1 MSPLVSSARDAWR
14 ILVPSASVGSR
25 MNDGVHT
32 LRAISQA
39 LSGVSRLIYLP
50 RGPARLVGPRWSRMH
65 DIADFLTRHP
75 PFDTLDDQTLG
86 RVAAS
91 AETEFYA
98 ARTAILE
105 SAGATAKFAYVVRRG
120 SVELLI
126 DGRLL
131 DLLGEGEMFGFASL
145 LGETPLR
152 YVARASE
159 DTVVYRFPD
168 HAIRPVLER
177 PDAARFIARS
187 MDKGVRLLAGH
198 EEEPAAS
205 AAGRQVRELI
215 RAPALVCPPDT
226 GVQEAARRM
235 VEAGAT
241 CVVVD
246 LGDQLGIVTDR
257 DIRARVV
264 AAGAAPETPISAV
277 MTAPAWTVSDDRSGS
292 EALLEM
298 LDHGIRHLP
307 VLEAGR
313 RLIGVLDDV
322 DLMVN
327 ERRAPFRLRARIAR
341 GSDSAAVAEAASA
354 LPGTVIALHDA
365 GIPAAAVSRTIASI
379 HDTIV
384 RRLIE
389 IAHDELG
396 PPPAPYTWLATGS
409 FGRREPFPSSDID
422 CALAWEGDDDQAV
435 RPWMTTLAVRVLDDL
450 AASGMRP
457 DDQGAVASSP
467 LFARSVAAW
476 EAAARSWVD
485 DPDRL
490 RGLMLLSVVVESDPV
505 WGATAAADR
514 LAAAFA
520 RARDR
525 EETLR
530 RLAVTALAER
540 PPTGFLRDF
549 VLHSTGERKGVLDI
563 KRGGLLPI
571 EALGRW
577 SGLAGGLTAASTQA
591 RLNAS
596 AEAGTLSADDAAV
609 LRDAFDLVCEL
620 RMEHQVEQMRAGRAP
635 DNLIDPRSLARL
647 TRTSLKEAFRAV
659 ARVQR
664 GIAVQ
669 LGLSAR

>member
-1 MSPLVSSARDAWR
+1 
-14 ILVPSASVGSR
+14 
-25 MNDGVHT
+25 
-32 LRAISQA
+32 
-39 LSGVSRLIYLP
+39 
-50 RGPARLVGPRWSRMH
+50 MH
-65 DIADFLTRHP
+65 DIADFLSRHP
-75 PFDTLDDQTLG
+75 PFDTLDEEMLAS
-86 RVAAS
+86 VADS
-91 AETEFYA
+91 AEIEFHA

-105 SAGATAKFAYVVRRG
+105 RADATTKFAYVVRRG
-120 SVELLI
+120 SVELMI

-145 LGETPLR
+145 LGETPLG

-159 DTVVYRFPD
+159 DTLVYRFPD
-168 HAIRPVLER
+168 TAIRPVLER

-187 MDKGVRLLAGH
+187 MTKGVRLLASH
-198 EEEPAAS
+198 EEERPS

-246 LGDQLGIVTDR
+246 LGDKLGIVTDR
-257 DIRARVV
+257 DVRARVV
-264 AAGAAPETPISAV
+264 AAGAAPETPVSAV
-277 MTAPAWTVSDDRSGS
+277 MTAPAWTVSEDRSGT

-313 RLIGVLDDV
+313 RLIGVLDDI
-322 DLMVN
+322 DLMAN
-327 ERRAPFRLRARIAR
+327 ERRAPFRLRALIAR
-341 GSDSAAVAEAASA
+341 SSDAAAVGEAASA

-379 HDTIV
+379 HDTII

-389 IAHDELG
+389 ITHAELG
-396 PPPAPYTWLATGS
+396 PPPVPYTWLATGS
-409 FGRREPFPSSDID
+409 FGRREPFPSSDVD
-422 CALAWEGDDDQAV
+422 CALAWEGDDDEELH
-435 RPWMTTLAVRVLDDL
+435 RLMTTLAARVLSDL
-450 AASGMRP
+450 AASGMQP
-457 DDQGAVASSP
+457 DHKGAVASSP
-467 LFARSVAAW
+467 LFARSIAAW

-485 DPDRL
+485 QPDRQ

-505 WGATAAADR
+505 WGSPAAAER
-514 LAAAFA
+514 LASAFA
-520 RARDR
+520 RAQNR

-530 RLAVTALAER
+530 RLAAAALAER

-563 KRGGLLPI
+563 KHGGLLPI
-571 EALGRW
+571 ETLARW
-577 SGLAGGLTAASTQA
+577 SALAGGVSAASTQA
-591 RLNAS
+591 RLHAS
-596 AEAGTLSADDAAV
+596 AQAGTLAADDAAI
-609 LRDAFDLVCEL
+609 LRDAFELVCAL
-620 RMEHQVEQMRAGRAP
+620 RMEHQVEQMRAGHAP
-635 DNLIDPRSLARL
+635 DNLIDPRSLATL

-664 GIAVQ
+664 GVALQ
-669 LGLSAR
+669 LGFSPR

>member
-1 MSPLVSSARDAWR
+1 
-14 ILVPSASVGSR
+14 
-25 MNDGVHT
+25 
-32 LRAISQA
+32 
-39 LSGVSRLIYLP
+39 
-50 RGPARLVGPRWSRMH
+50 MH
-65 DIADFLTRHP
+65 DIAEFLSHHP
-75 PFDTLDDQTLG
+75 PFDTLDAEMLA

-91 AETEFYA
+91 AEIEFHA
-98 ARTAILE
+98 ARTSILE
-105 SAGATAKFAYVVRRG
+105 RADATAEFAYVVRRG

-126 DGRLL
+126 DGRVL

-145 LGETPLR
+145 LEEAPLG
-152 YVARASE
+152 YVARAGE
-159 DTVVYRFPD
+159 DTLVYRFPD

-187 MDKGVRLLAGH
+187 MSKGVRLLAGH
-198 EEEPAAS
+198 EEQPPPS

-235 VEAGAT
+235 VEAGAS

-246 LGDQLGIVTDR
+246 LGDRLGIVTDR

-264 AAGAAPETPISAV
+264 AAGAAPDTPVSAV
-277 MTAPAWTVSDDRSGS
+277 MTAPAWTVSDDRSGT

-307 VLEAGR
+307 VLAPGR

-322 DLMVN
+322 DLMAN
-327 ERRAPFRLRARIAR
+327 ERRAPFRLRALIAR
-341 GSDSAAVAEAASA
+341 SRDAAAVGEAASA

-365 GIPAAAVSRTIASI
+365 GMPAAAVSRMIAGI
-379 HDTIV
+379 HDTII

-389 IAHDELG
+389 IAHEDLG
-396 PPPAPYTWLATGS
+396 PPPVPYTWLATGS
-409 FGRREPFPSSDID
+409 FGRREPFPSSDVD
-422 CALAWEGDDDQAV
+422 CALAWEDSDDHEL
-435 RPWMTTLAVRVLDDL
+435 RRWMTTLAARVLADL

-457 DDQGAVASSP
+457 DHKGAVASSP
-467 LFARSVAAW
+467 LFARSIAEW

-485 DPDRL
+485 HPDRQ

-505 WGATAAADR
+505 WGTTAAAER
-514 LAAAFA
+514 LASAFA
-520 RARDR
+520 RAKNR

-530 RLAVTALAER
+530 RLAAAALAER

-563 KRGGLLPI
+563 KHGGLVPVETL
-571 EALGRW
+571 ARW
-577 SGLAGGLTAASTQA
+577 SGLAGGVSAASTHA
-591 RLNAS
+591 RLEAS
-596 AEAGTLSADDAAV
+596 AEAGTLAADDAAV
-609 LRDAFDLVCEL
+609 LRDAFELFCEL
-620 RMEHQVEQMRAGRAP
+620 RMEHQVEQIRTGQAP

-664 GIAVQ
+664 GIATQ